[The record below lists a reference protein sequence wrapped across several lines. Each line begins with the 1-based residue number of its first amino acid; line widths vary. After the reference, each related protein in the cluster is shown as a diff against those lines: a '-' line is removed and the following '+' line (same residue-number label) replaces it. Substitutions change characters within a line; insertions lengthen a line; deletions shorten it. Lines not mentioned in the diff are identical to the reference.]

1 MKDVYIYSNKKD
13 YNSAKI
19 ETDNIYIYSKDADKS
34 FKLESFKFINI
45 NKGLKLLS
53 REKEYYLNSLFASV
67 IVYIKDTGKSD
78 IMISVSEKDFY
89 NLSGKEL
96 KLSNV
101 VYE

>member
-34 FKLESFKFINI
+34 FKLESFKFINV

-67 IVYIKDTGKSD
+67 IVYIKDSGKSD

-89 NLSGKEL
+89 KLSGKEL

>member
-34 FKLESFKFINI
+34 FKLESFKFINV

-53 REKEYYLNSLFASV
+53 IEKEYYLNSLFASV
-67 IVYIKDTGKSD
+67 IVYIKDSGKSD

-89 NLSGKEL
+89 KLSGKEL